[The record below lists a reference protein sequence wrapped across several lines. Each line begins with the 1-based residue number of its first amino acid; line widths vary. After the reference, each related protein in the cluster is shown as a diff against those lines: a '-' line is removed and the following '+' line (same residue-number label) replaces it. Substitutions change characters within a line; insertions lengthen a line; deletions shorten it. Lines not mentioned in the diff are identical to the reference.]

1 MRGDLDNMTARATK
15 QKPDRNHVDVADEHV
30 VRHLIKLS
38 GKSKEEVVAAV
49 EKVGTNMATVKL
61 ELGCR

>member
-1 MRGDLDNMTARATK
+1 MTVEAPK
-15 QKPDRNHVDVADEHV
+15 QKPDRSHVDVGDEHV
-30 VRHLIKLS
+30 VRHLMKLS

-49 EKVGTNMATVKL
+49 DKVGTNMATVKL

>member
-1 MRGDLDNMTARATK
+1 MTVEATK
-15 QKPDRNHVDVADEHV
+15 HKSDRSHVDVGDEHV
-30 VRHLIKLS
+30 VRHLMKLS

-49 EKVGTNMATVKL
+49 DKVGTNMATVKL